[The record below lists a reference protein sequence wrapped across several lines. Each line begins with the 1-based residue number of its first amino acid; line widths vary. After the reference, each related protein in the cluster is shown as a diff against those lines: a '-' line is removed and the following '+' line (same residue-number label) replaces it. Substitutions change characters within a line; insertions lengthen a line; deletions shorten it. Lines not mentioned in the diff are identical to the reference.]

1 VEQVLF
7 SKTDASRALN
17 LSIRTLEGLIRRGEL
32 RTRRIGRRVLIS
44 RTEINKFAELSTLT
58 ENDKSNS

>member
-1 VEQVLF
+1 MEQVLF
-7 SKTDASRALN
+7 SKTDVSRALN

-32 RTRRIGRRVLIS
+32 KTRRIGRRVLIS

-58 ENDKSNS
+58 ENGKSNS